1 MSDNF
6 NVDEERKQLEHLSDQ
21 ELEQLASEYGLLPEG
36 ISLEDQSE
44 AFVDGLIGEIIEAKA
59 YHDSQNTEWDE
70 RQDGFDQQERD
81 DDD

>member
-59 YHDSQNTEWDE
+59 YHDSQNAEWDE

-81 DDD
+81 DD

>member
-6 NVDEERKQLEHLSDQ
+6 DGDDERKQLEHLSDQ

-36 ISLEDQSE
+36 VSLEDKSE

-59 YHDSQNTEWDE
+59 YHDSQNAEWDE
-70 RQDGFDQQERD
+70 RQDDFDQQGQD